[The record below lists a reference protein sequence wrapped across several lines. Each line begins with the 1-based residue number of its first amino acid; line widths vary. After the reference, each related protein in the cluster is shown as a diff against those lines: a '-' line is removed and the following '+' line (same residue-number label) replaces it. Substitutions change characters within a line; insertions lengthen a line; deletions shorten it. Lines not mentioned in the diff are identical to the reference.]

1 MFERV
6 KRTRA
11 GEYQLR
17 ITQEERDVLRTLP
30 AQLLE
35 LLSEGDPD
43 SDPAMKRLF
52 PLAFLDDAEAAAEF
66 DGAVRNDLM
75 AHRLRAIATMGRTLD
90 APRLSEDELE
100 AWLAAINDLRLVLGV
115 RLMVTEETGPQDF
128 EGDQASQR
136 SFALY
141 AYLSRLEEELVSA
154 LSKG

>member
-35 LLSEGDPD
+35 LLSEGDPG

-75 AHRLRAIATMGRTLD
+75 AHRLRAIATMERTLD

-128 EGDQASQR
+128 EGDQAPQR

-141 AYLSRLEEELVSA
+141 AYLSRFEEELVSA